1 MNYKYNKDF
10 CKAFGNQVRKLRLA
24 KGISMR
30 KFAMNIDMEYSQLSK
45 IELGTIN
52 PTISTA
58 YSIAEGLEV
67 STKELFEFK
76 NPLKGKKSP
85 QNSIQN

>member
-1 MNYKYNKDF
+1 MNYKYNEEF

-30 KFAMNIDMEYSQLSK
+30 KFALAIDMEYSQLSK
-45 IELGTIN
+45 IELGTTN

-58 YSIAEGLEV
+58 NAIAEGLELPV
-67 STKELFEFK
+67 HQLFDFKPNFKKKEK
-76 NPLKGKKSP
+76 
-85 QNSIQN
+85 